1 MTGRPE
7 KPLDPSAGPVAYFAF
22 QLRRLRQDAGGPSY
36 RTMASRT
43 FYSVSALSIAAGG
56 IRFPSWKCVEAYIRA
71 CGVVAE
77 EDMAQWQELWMYV
90 RQELR
95 RSKRAAREE
104 AKNKAK
110 VAARMEAVQMHTT
123 MDSRASLPVLDV
135 RYVDAD
141 PAEVTS
147 TEEFLIALDQMRVEK
162 GLSLRKIAD
171 RSRLITLPGTEV
183 SGGLTRSQLHEM
195 LNGRAPL
202 RPRHVLAYL
211 LACGVPQERAALWL
225 SRLHR
230 LRDQERRARA
240 ALTALKSKPSEDNP
254 VTPTPTVIH
263 ITGTAS
269 AASHVLRAVA
279 SGVIGAPPPEQP
291 LAEPFR
297 PPTDRGRHR
306 RRKPWTGL
314 VTWLSGPKDNEA
326 TA

>member
-7 KPLDPSAGPVAYFAF
+7 KPLDPSAGPVAHFAF
-22 QLRRLRQDAGGPSY
+22 QLRRLRQEAGGPSY

-43 FYSVSALSIAAGG
+43 FYSISALSIAAGG
-56 IRFPSWKCVEAYIRA
+56 LRFPSWKCVEAYIRA
-71 CGVVAE
+71 CGVADE
-77 EDMAQWQELWMYV
+77 GIAQWKRRWTAV
-90 RQELR
+90 RQQLQHD
-95 RSKRAAREE
+95 KRAAREE
-104 AKNKAK
+104 AKARAKAK
-110 VAARMEAVQMHTT
+110 SRHLSLEAVQMHTT

-147 TEEFLIALDQMRVEK
+147 IEEFLIALDQMRVEK

-240 ALTALKSKPSEDNP
+240 ALTALKGQPNVARP
-254 VTPTPTVIH
+254 VTPTHNTRVFTSGRPVT
-263 ITGTAS
+263 S
-269 AASHVLRAVA
+269 
-279 SGVIGAPPPEQP
+279 SGVIQIPPPGQP
-291 LAEPFR
+291 PAAALR
-297 PPTDRGRHR
+297 PATDRGKHR
-306 RRKPWTGL
+306 QRKPWTSL
-314 VTWLSGPKDNEA
+314 LNWLNGPKDNEVIA
-326 TA
+326 